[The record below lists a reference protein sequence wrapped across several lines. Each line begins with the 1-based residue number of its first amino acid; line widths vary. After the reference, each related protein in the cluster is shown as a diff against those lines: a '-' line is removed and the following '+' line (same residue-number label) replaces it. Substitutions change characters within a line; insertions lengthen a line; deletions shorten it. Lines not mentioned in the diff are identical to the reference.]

1 MAAFDPTTPPASNR
15 PQRFWVYLARAKA
28 VFALVTVLITI
39 AGSFV
44 LAPLLRLVAA
54 EQDVELSWLASVY
67 LERPWIGALLGVPAL
82 LASIPLWMGA
92 RRPFLWATLVTV
104 LVLIPIAFLLGAFL
118 GVIAP
123 LYEYREL

>member
-1 MAAFDPTTPPASNR
+1 MADLETRLPPPEKR
-15 PQRFWVYLARAKA
+15 PQRFWLYLARAKA
-28 VFALVTVLITI
+28 VFALITVLVTI

-44 LAPLLRLVAA
+44 LAPLLRQVAA

-92 RRPFLWATLVTV
+92 RRPFLWATLVTILV
-104 LVLIPIAFLLGAFL
+104 LVPIGFLLGAFL

>member
-1 MAAFDPTTPPASNR
+1 MAAVDPKTPPASGDT
-15 PQRFWVYLARAKA
+15 QRLWIYLGRAKA
-28 VFALVTVLITI
+28 AFALVTVLITI

-44 LAPLLRLVAA
+44 LAPLLRQVAA

-92 RRPFLWATLVTV
+92 RRPFLWATLVTILV
-104 LVLIPIAFLLGAFL
+104 LVPIGFLLGAFL

-123 LYEYREL
+123 LYEYKPL